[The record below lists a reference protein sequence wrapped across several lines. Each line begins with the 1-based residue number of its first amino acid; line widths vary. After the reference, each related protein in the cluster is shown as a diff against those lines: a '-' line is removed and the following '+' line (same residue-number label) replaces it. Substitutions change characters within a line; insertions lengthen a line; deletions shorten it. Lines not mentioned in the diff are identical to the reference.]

1 MITLNSAFGGTLRD
15 SAYDAVMRW
24 FLLAALMCLS
34 AVILWDYGLLQYLF
48 SADTSRI
55 SALIAVLFLAYSV
68 HSLWI
73 ILQMSREY
81 RQALTSAE
89 VLSHGTGALQVK
101 DGQITELTDKLR
113 SEGLVADFYRTI
125 TKSLTEPDG
134 DRQLLLQSFAA
145 SLRRRTKIGT
155 YATDLLYKLGMLGT
169 MIGFVIMLNSMGDMK
184 NFDVETLR
192 AALQRMIGGMAV
204 SLLTTIA
211 GLVGGILLR
220 LFYNLADALSTDIMQ
235 TMVHTTE
242 TVLVRRLR
250 PQERTDRHV

>member
-1 MITLNSAFGGTLRD
+1 MAGGAGD
-15 SAYDAVMRW
+15 GAYDAVFKW
-24 FLLAALMCLS
+24 VLFAALMGLS

-55 SALIAVLFLAYSV
+55 SVLIAALFVAFAI

-73 ILQMSREY
+73 LLWMARKYRKALKAADILGS
-81 RQALTSAE
+81 SSGS
-89 VLSHGTGALQVK
+89 LSVK
-101 DGQITELTDKLR
+101 DGQIVVLQGKIAR
-113 SEGLVADFYRTI
+113 EGLIADYLRNVVT
-125 TKSLTEPDG
+125 TESSA
-134 DRQLLLQSFAA
+134 DRDRSILLQSLSA
-145 SLRRRTKIGT
+145 SLKRRTKVGV
-155 YATDLLYKLGMLGT
+155 YGTDLLYKLGMLGT

-220 LFYNLADALSTDIMQ
+220 IFYNLADGLETDLLQ
-235 TMVHTTE
+235 CMVEATE
-242 TVLVRRLR
+242 TSIASRLTPEKR
-250 PQERTDRHV
+250 SAGDV

>member
-1 MITLNSAFGGTLRD
+1 MTTLVRIFGANVEDGAFN
-15 SAYDAVMRW
+15 AVLRW
-24 FLLAALMCLS
+24 FVFAALMCLS

-55 SALIAVLFLAYSV
+55 SVLIAALFLGFAV

-73 ILQMSREY
+73 TLWLSRVY
-81 RQALTSAE
+81 RQALIAADTLEQSA
-89 VLSHGTGALQVK
+89 GPLQVK
-101 DGQITELTDKLR
+101 DGQFTQLAGKLE
-113 SEGLVADFYRTI
+113 SEGLVADFFRTLA
-125 TKSLTEPDG
+125 KSTPEAGRDHHV
-134 DRQLLLQSFAA
+134 LLQSFAA
-145 SLRRRTKIGT
+145 SLRRRTKVGV
-155 YATDLLYKLGMLGT
+155 YGADLLYKLGMLGT

-220 LFYNLADALSTDIMQ
+220 ILYNLAEALTTDIMQ
-235 TMVHTTE
+235 TMVTMSE
-242 TVLVRRLR
+242 TSLLARMAPGPKGSGNV
-250 PQERTDRHV
+250 

>member
-1 MITLNSAFGGTLRD
+1 MFKWVLF
-15 SAYDAVMRW
+15 
-24 FLLAALMCLS
+24 AALMGLS

-55 SALIAVLFLAYSV
+55 SVLIAALFVAFAI

-73 ILQMSREY
+73 LLWMARKYRKALKAADILGS
-81 RQALTSAE
+81 SSGS
-89 VLSHGTGALQVK
+89 LSVK
-101 DGQITELTDKLR
+101 DGQIVVLQGKIAR
-113 SEGLVADFYRTI
+113 EGLIADYLRNVVT
-125 TKSLTEPDG
+125 TESSA
-134 DRQLLLQSFAA
+134 DRDRSILLQSLSA
-145 SLRRRTKIGT
+145 SLKRRTKVGV
-155 YATDLLYKLGMLGT
+155 YGTDLLNKLGMLGT

-220 LFYNLADALSTDIMQ
+220 IFYNLADGLETDLLQ
-235 TMVHTTE
+235 CMVEATE
-242 TVLVRRLR
+242 TSIASRLTPEKR
-250 PQERTDRHV
+250 SAGDV

>member
-1 MITLNSAFGGTLRD
+1 MTSLVRIIGSGSGD
-15 SAYDAVMRW
+15 GAYDAVLKW
-24 FLLAALMCLS
+24 VLFAALMSLS

-55 SALIAVLFLAYSV
+55 SVLITALFIAFLV

-73 ILQMSREY
+73 VLWMAREY
-81 RQALTSAE
+81 RQALIVADLLAQSFGPLP
-89 VLSHGTGALQVK
+89 VQ
-101 DGQITELTDKLR
+101 DGQILALGGKIAQEGVIADYLRNVAKTESSSDRDR
-113 SEGLVADFYRTI
+113 S
-125 TKSLTEPDG
+125 
-134 DRQLLLQSFAA
+134 LLLQSLSA
-145 SLRRRTKIGT
+145 SLKRRTKVGV
-155 YATDLLYKLGMLGT
+155 YGTDLLYKLGMLGT

-220 LFYNLADALSTDIMQ
+220 IFYNLADGLVTDILQ
-235 TMVHTTE
+235 TMVETTE
-242 TVLVRRLR
+242 TSLGSRLVREPRAAR
-250 PQERTDRHV
+250 NV